1 MSVSRRRVAG
11 WLALA
16 TLVAAGLVLSPD
28 EMFARLHGVLA
39 SPWFPAVLVGLYLL
53 RPLLAWPITLLSV
66 LVGYQYGFAVG
77 VPLAL
82 AGAVATSLIPYAV
95 ARRVRSDAGLVGRA
109 TAGSERFFDATGDFR
124 GVVAARLVPTPAEAI
139 SAAAG
144 VAGVSLPAFVVGTAV
159 GELPWTVAA
168 VAAGSSMETFAPAV
182 VEVVDSRLVLVG
194 GVVAVVLLA
203 RPVYRY
209 VSDRRQPVSE

>member
-1 MSVSRRRVAG
+1 MPVSRRRVAG

-16 TLVAAGLVLSPD
+16 TLVAAGLVFSPD
-28 EMFARLHGVLA
+28 EAFARLHGVLA

-95 ARRVRSDAGLVGRA
+95 ARRVRSDTGLVGRA
-109 TAGSERFFDATGDFR
+109 TAGSERFFDATGDVR

-144 VAGVSLPAFVVGTAV
+144 AADVSLPAFVVGTAV